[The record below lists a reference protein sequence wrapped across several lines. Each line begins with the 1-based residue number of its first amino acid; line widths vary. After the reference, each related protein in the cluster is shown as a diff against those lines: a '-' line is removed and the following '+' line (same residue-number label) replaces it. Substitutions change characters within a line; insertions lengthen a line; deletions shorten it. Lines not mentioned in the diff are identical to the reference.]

1 MKVDKKLFEEKGLV
15 YYEAEGLGI
24 FDFGDEGLARVK
36 RTDDELLFVPE
47 RSSMHKRVLGIL
59 NG

>member
-1 MKVDKKLFEEKGLV
+1 MKVDKPLFLSVGLV
-15 YYEAEGLGI
+15 YYEIEGLGI

-36 RTDDELLFVPE
+36 RVDDELTFISE
-47 RSSMHKRVLGIL
+47 RSAMHKKVLGVL